1 MGFINN
7 YDTDSPRIE
16 KRSIIFDN
24 GPLPDAI
31 DWRTKRCVTQ
41 VKDQKSCGS
50 CWAFSAVGAIE
61 SQYCLKFNSLIS
73 LSEQNFVDC
82 ATVGN
87 FGCGGGNMIRGIIE
101 SFK

>member
-1 MGFINN
+1 MGFIKDFNAN
-7 YDTDSPRIE
+7 SSRIE
-16 KRSIIFDN
+16 KRSINFD
-24 GPLPDAI
+24 GPFPDTI
-31 DWRTKRCVTQ
+31 DWRSKRCVTQ

-61 SQYCLKFNSLIS
+61 SQYCLNFNRLET

-87 FGCGGGNMIRGIIE
+87 YGCGGGNMIKGIIE